1 MHKRIDCIRLHELN
15 IKVEVTR
22 TASDIRLYDIVYK
35 RQFI

>member
-15 IKVEVTR
+15 IKVEVTH
-22 TASDIRLYDIVYK
+22 TAYDIVYK